1 MSKMPPHTPYD
12 PDLAALI
19 TLFDDCFYP
28 TYNTRLIKGGDEPIY
43 LPASSKCPY
52 HQIVF
57 AHGFFSS
64 ALHEIA
70 HWCIAGE
77 ERRQQVDFGYWY
89 EPDGRT
95 AEQQSLFE
103 SVEIKPQALEWIFS
117 KSAGRKF
124 RVSVDNLNGE
134 ETDTKPF
141 KTSVYRQL
149 MTYCETGLNERAE
162 QFRQALAKHF
172 GSLELLSSENYQLDE
187 I

>member
-1 MSKMPPHTPYD
+1 MPPKNPLD
-12 PDLAALI
+12 PELTALI
-19 TLFDDCFYP
+19 RLFDDCFYT
-28 TYNTRLIKGGDEPIY
+28 TYNTRLIKGDDEPIY
-43 LPASSKCPY
+43 LPASSECSY
-52 HQIVF
+52 HQIIF

-95 AEQQSLFE
+95 VEQQNLFE
-103 SVEIKPQALEWIFS
+103 SVEVKPQALEWILS
-117 KSAGRKF
+117 KSSGRKF

-134 ETDTKPF
+134 ETDAKPF
-141 KTSVYRQL
+141 KASVYRQL
-149 MTYCETGLNERAE
+149 KAYCETGLNGRTE
-162 QFRQALAKHF
+162 QFRQVLVKHF
-172 GSLELLSSENYQLDE
+172 GTQKILSSENYDLDE

>member
-1 MSKMPPHTPYD
+1 MPPKSPED
-12 PDLAALI
+12 PDLEPLI
-19 TLFDDCFYP
+19 ALFDDCFYA
-28 TYNTRLIKGGDEPIY
+28 TYNTRLIKGGSEPIY
-43 LPASSKCPY
+43 LPADADCPY
-52 HQIVF
+52 NQVIF

-89 EPDGRT
+89 EPDGRS

-103 SVEIKPQALEWIFS
+103 SVEVKPQALEWIFT
-117 KSAGRKF
+117 KSANRKF
-124 RVSVDNLNGE
+124 RVSADNLNGE
-134 ETDTKPF
+134 ETDTAPF
-141 KTSVYRQL
+141 KSSVYQQL
-149 MTYCETGLNERAE
+149 MNYCETGLNARSE

-172 GSLELLSSENYQLDE
+172 ATAETLLPDHYALDE